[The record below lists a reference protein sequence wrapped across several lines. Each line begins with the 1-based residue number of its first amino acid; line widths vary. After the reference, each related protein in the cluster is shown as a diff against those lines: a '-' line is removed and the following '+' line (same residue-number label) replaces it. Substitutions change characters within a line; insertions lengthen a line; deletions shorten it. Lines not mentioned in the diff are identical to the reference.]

1 MRQEYS
7 DLQDVGGLSIN
18 NTLLNQANIIQEL
31 KDHQVQM
38 SNDMKSEFNANIMQT
53 FQALNMMNNQE
64 NVGDFSENE
73 ENVAPNDDTEQ
84 LMLAMKGHRDPIL
97 EQLLKH
103 MSVMQTQLGSM
114 TNKKSHRTKVTN
126 KENTAPMDDIN
137 SKTGQPWKRYC

>member
-97 EQLLKH
+97 E
-103 MSVMQTQLGSM
+103 
-114 TNKKSHRTKVTN
+114 
-126 KENTAPMDDIN
+126 
-137 SKTGQPWKRYC
+137 